1 MKSIYDKNEWDI
13 RVTLAE
19 VHSGTWNGNL
29 GRDRRIVLK
38 LISWKHVTR
47 PRSAYSWLT
56 IGFVADICKLNN
68 KSWRSIKGCEYNGLQ
83 NSC

>member
-1 MKSIYDKNEWDI
+1 MKSIYDKNECDI
-13 RVTLAE
+13 RVTLAD

-38 LISWKHVTR
+38 LISWKHITR
-47 PRSAYSWLT
+47 PRSA
-56 IGFVADICKLNN
+56 IGFVADICELNN
-68 KSWRSIKGCEYNGLQ
+68 KPWCSIKGCEYNGLQ